1 MKRII
6 LPAALAIVSFVCHAQ
21 TEVAPYVA
29 GKSADA
35 VTYFLPRS
43 VVEIEVEAEQ
53 VAYTPG
59 EFCKY
64 AERYLRLTN
73 LPSQAETHWEL
84 VSIHAASVGVPDP
97 EQVYSV
103 RLKDKS
109 IAPLLGL
116 TADGIIHTINL
127 PAPKEP
133 IAKTEPQPE
142 GGRRPVNP
150 RDYMTEEM
158 LMANSTAR
166 VAELVAKEIYNIRES
181 RNAIIR
187 GQADN
192 MPKDGEALK
201 LMLAQLDEQEG
212 VLMQLFTGTTV
223 RQRTSVRL
231 RLTPR
236 QGLDKEVLFRFSR
249 KLGVLDKD
257 DLAGTPIYVS
267 LTDLHTVPPYTLDEK
282 SRKKPAGIVY
292 NVPGQARLHIYSTTQ
307 TYVEQNIVVTQF
319 GHQEILADDLFN
331 KRTDTRVTFDIRSGA
346 LLHIGRE

>member
-84 VSIHAASVGVPDP
+84 VSIHAASVGEPDP

-133 IAKTEPQPE
+133 IAKTEPQP
-142 GGRRPVNP
+142 
-150 RDYMTEEM
+150 
-158 LMANSTAR
+158 
-166 VAELVAKEIYNIRES
+166 
-181 RNAIIR
+181 
-187 GQADN
+187 
-192 MPKDGEALK
+192 
-201 LMLAQLDEQEG
+201 
-212 VLMQLFTGTTV
+212 
-223 RQRTSVRL
+223 
-231 RLTPR
+231 
-236 QGLDKEVLFRFSR
+236 
-249 KLGVLDKD
+249 
-257 DLAGTPIYVS
+257 
-267 LTDLHTVPPYTLDEK
+267 
-282 SRKKPAGIVY
+282 
-292 NVPGQARLHIYSTTQ
+292 
-307 TYVEQNIVVTQF
+307 
-319 GHQEILADDLFN
+319 
-331 KRTDTRVTFDIRSGA
+331 
-346 LLHIGRE
+346 